1 MYRVVLSFKCD
12 FEVQKFEIRKGWIL
26 GSNRRFPRTVFLSR
40 FGGTRFYRFFSTHAE
55 DRNYGVDMFQSYVSY
70 VPQFL

>member
-1 MYRVVLSFKCD
+1 VISKFKNSKFERGGSLEVTGDSPVLSSCPVLVVL
-12 FEVQKFEIRKGWIL
+12 
-26 GSNRRFPRTVFLSR
+26 VFI
-40 FGGTRFYRFFSTHAE
+40 GFFSTHAE